1 MADQTVDG
9 ARGLTADRWRR
20 SSRLPWAAVLEPTRS
35 SRAQRRVHGGAAV
48 ETKRSGLKIPND
60 ELSSE
65 IKNSAKIM
73 IIYNIVLRYLGVTP
87 ALLRGKLDNDAT
99 STDTA
104 GHDSF
109 RPIKASSTRLVAGKR
124 HIPPHRSSS
133 SAVGHHGI
141 TDYGVETS
149 RSIRKCLCW
158 SNLGEGR
165 C

>member
-1 MADQTVDG
+1 MCEEVSQQNSHDSVSKWRMADQTVDG

-48 ETKRSGLKIPND
+48 GTKRSGLKIPDD

-73 IIYNIVLRYLGVTP
+73 IIYNTVLRYLGVTP
-87 ALLRGKLDNDAT
+87 VLLRGKLDNDAT

-109 RPIKASSTRLVAGKR
+109 RSIKASSTRLVAGKEAYTTS
-124 HIPPHRSSS
+124 PL
-133 SAVGHHGI
+133 
-141 TDYGVETS
+141 VE
-149 RSIRKCLCW
+149 
-158 SNLGEGR
+158 LGGR
-165 C
+165 L

>member
-1 MADQTVDG
+1 MANGRPNRRWGKGT
-9 ARGLTADRWRR
+9 DRK
-20 SSRLPWAAVLEPTRS
+20 SVATFKPVALGSVLEPTRS

-48 ETKRSGLKIPND
+48 ETKRSGLKIPDD

-73 IIYNIVLRYLGVTP
+73 IIYNTVLRYIGVTP

-109 RPIKASSTRLVAGKR
+109 RSIKASSTRLVA
-124 HIPPHRSSS
+124 
-133 SAVGHHGI
+133 
-141 TDYGVETS
+141 
-149 RSIRKCLCW
+149 
-158 SNLGEGR
+158 
-165 C
+165 